1 MAEKNHRTNDDLSDA
16 IKGFDDI
23 IESLTRIR
31 SFFKENLSQTSD
43 DSMFQITKQIHLIG
57 KERDRYILRHKMGYP
72 DELSVIEEDISRFES
87 LSFGIL
93 RQSFQD
99 LMDEEIR
106 EAEDERGKNGNPF
119 SDADIRLMK
128 IEVLK
133 DQYERVS
140 LWLNPEIELQARDRT
155 EVKKYLDHCQQMIEE
170 LESGQKKEGASRVRK
185 EYKQLKDLFISD
197 DFFDDCTK
205 AIYADHLFTEDGR
218 LIKGAVMTYW
228 LKCIIKEAGEHNPP
242 YGNMLFENKPK
253 GGKPLINSLAGEHF
267 KPLEKIPHHSNL
279 SKVTPANLA
288 KDDPFIK
295 DIPNAVRSAFNY
307 HKKKDR
313 EAHPGKW
320 DT

>member
-1 MAEKNHRTNDDLSDA
+1 MAEKKKRTGNKPAFYIGDPD
-16 IKGFDDI
+16 KGGKKVGFY
-23 IESLTRIR
+23 EFAEANGTLA
-31 SFFKENLSQTSD
+31 FFQ
-43 DSMFQITKQIHLIG
+43 
-57 KERDRYILRHKMGYP
+57 ERGFPVWATHNFELLREQREEY
-72 DELSVIEEDISRFES
+72 VIDPGLEEFREERKLNKLETTEEDEKMLMIQLYQDEIGVARGW
-87 LSFGIL
+87 LSKEVS
-93 RQSFQD
+93 QS
-99 LMDEEIR
+99 
-106 EAEDERGKNGNPF
+106 N
-119 SDADIRLMK
+119 
-128 IEVLK
+128 
-133 DQYERVS
+133 
-140 LWLNPEIELQARDRT
+140 RT